1 MTQPAEKNKPRSRP
15 NYFYA
20 IISVALVLF
29 LLGFFGLIILQAQ
42 QLVTVFK
49 ERVNLLVELE
59 ASTPEE
65 AIDELKM
72 QLRQSRFLKPGSVQF
87 ISQEEAADIMREDFG
102 EDFLKLDLPNPF
114 YDVITFNVMAR
125 YMESDS
131 LAAIR
136 SEIRANP
143 YVNDVYYQESL
154 VDDIARNVR
163 RIAYI
168 ALGVGLFFIII
179 AVTLIHNTIRLA
191 LYANRFLVKNM
202 ELVGASWKFISR
214 PYLWRAAAH
223 GLLSGLMAVTALF
236 LLLYWVQRDLPE
248 IQTLEQPL
256 ALGLLFGVLVL
267 LGVLINTLST
277 YYVVNKYLK
286 MRVDDLY

>member
-15 NYFYA
+15 NYLYA

-42 QLVTVFK
+42 QLITVFK

-59 ASTPEE
+59 ASTPEGTVSQ
-65 AIDELKM
+65 LKT
-72 QLRQSRFLKPGSVQF
+72 QLEKSRFVKEGSVQF
-87 ISQEEAADIMREDFG
+87 ISREEAADIMREDFG

-125 YMESDS
+125 YMERDS

-136 SEIRANP
+136 AEIRSNA
-143 YVNDVYYQESL
+143 YVNDVFYQESL

-163 RIAYI
+163 RLGYI
-168 ALGVGLFFIII
+168 ALGLGFFFIIV

-214 PYLWRAAAH
+214 PYLWRAAIH
-223 GLLSGLMAVTALF
+223 GLLSGLLAVTALF
-236 LLLYWVQRDLPE
+236 LVLYWIQRDLPE
-248 IQTLEQPL
+248 IKTLQHPL
-256 ALGLLFGVLVL
+256 AVSILFGILVL
-267 LGVLINTLST
+267 LGVFINTMST